1 MRPYQI
7 VLGGMVLATFITDV
21 ALHPRI
27 SHPHTLGN
35 TFGIVYTS
43 TGFGMSAEPLV
54 TSEVVEFLRDAVK
67 PYAPVNPVT
76 FTLA

>member
-7 VLGGMVLATFITDV
+7 VLGTMVLATFVTDV
-21 ALHPRI
+21 ALHQ
-27 SHPHTLGN
+27 HVGNPHTLGN

-54 TSEVVEFLRDAVK
+54 TSEVVEFLKDSVR
-67 PYAPVNPVT
+67 PYAPVSPAT